1 MEAITFLTYLAVLLL
16 LGIICTLISQKIK
29 IPNILLLII
38 IGMLLGKMKFHG
50 MPIMEFPAV
59 FLTSIAILALVM
71 IIFDSS
77 SRFKLKDFDT
87 LSMNALKLTGIF
99 LFLNIIFLSIATIFV
114 FGMKFNVYSVLAA
127 LLFAAL
133 MSGTDPAAIFT
144 MFKQTKNKVLELLEI
159 ESLLNTPM
167 IVLLPFIILDLIKK
181 IEVQAI
187 ISSTFFDQAF
197 PLLQDFILRLIAGIG
212 AGILVGVLIFKIMK
226 RQYSSVLSPLAII
239 TAALMTYI
247 LAENF
252 GGNGV
257 LAVTTM
263 GLFFGNVYVKQKGEL
278 QEFSSLFANSLEIL
292 VFILIGFIIILPL
305 NPDFLIRSL
314 ILFTIYLIIR
324 YFAIQLSFKEEYT
337 IKEKIFMALNAQK
350 GIAVAVVAFTLT
362 ILDIGEI
369 SLILNIILAFMLY
382 SILLST
388 IVVKFSR
395 YFVSEEIKTLAK
407 TTSKK

>member
-1 MEAITFLTYLAVLLL
+1 M
-16 LGIICTLISQKIK
+16 
-29 IPNILLLII
+29 
-38 IGMLLGKMKFHG
+38 
-50 MPIMEFPAV
+50 
-59 FLTSIAILALVM
+59 
-71 IIFDSS
+71 
-77 SRFKLKDFDT
+77 
-87 LSMNALKLTGIF
+87 
-99 LFLNIIFLSIATIFV
+99 
-114 FGMKFNVYSVLAA
+114 
-127 LLFAAL
+127 
-133 MSGTDPAAIFT
+133 
-144 MFKQTKNKVLELLEI
+144 
-159 ESLLNTPM
+159 
-167 IVLLPFIILDLIKK
+167 
-181 IEVQAI
+181 
-187 ISSTFFDQAF
+187 
-197 PLLQDFILRLIAGIG
+197 
-212 AGILVGVLIFKIMK
+212 
-226 RQYSSVLSPLAII
+226 
-239 TAALMTYI
+239 
-247 LAENF
+247 
-252 GGNGV
+252 
-257 LAVTTM
+257 
-263 GLFFGNVYVKQKGEL
+263 YVKQKGEL